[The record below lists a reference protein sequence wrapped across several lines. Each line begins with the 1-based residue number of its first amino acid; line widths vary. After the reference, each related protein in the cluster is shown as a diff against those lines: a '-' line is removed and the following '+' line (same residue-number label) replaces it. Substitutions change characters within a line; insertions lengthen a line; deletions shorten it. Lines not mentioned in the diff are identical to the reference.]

1 MAYFDTPPQR
11 VHDAS
16 TLGPRRR
23 FNAAA
28 DPEAGLPMYRSNVHP
43 FAGRIGA
50 NQSFTLDRSDDGEL
64 LEKEPDAAPLMPIKE
79 LMDLGPLLHVNLWK
93 AAFIEG
99 VGSLML
105 VYITVWASAAPAVIP
120 TKPTA
125 QFGNFNNAAFLGPL
139 IGGITNFV
147 FLSLFI
153 SSFGAVSG
161 AHFNPLITIAT
172 FFARLCSLP
181 RMILY
186 LFFQIGG
193 SVLAGLLVRASYGTR
208 DFQAGGCWIYPD
220 EVPMQDAFVIE
231 LVAATILLFLAF
243 GVGLD
248 PRQSQ
253 IVGPSLAPFLV
264 GLTFGTLTFA
274 TAYTRY
280 GYGGAG
286 LNPARCLGVFV
297 GSRFPTWHWV
307 HWVPDILAC
316 AIHGLIYCFIPPWS
330 KDPMSGHPLSR

>member
-23 FNAAA
+23 FNASA
-28 DPEAGLPMYRSNVHP
+28 DPEASLPMYRSNVHP

-79 LMDLGPLLHVNLWK
+79 LIDLGPLLHVNLWK

-120 TKPTA
+120 TRPTA
-125 QFGNFNNAAFLGPL
+125 QLGNFNNAAFIGPL

-220 EVPMQDAFVIE
+220 EVPVQDAFVIE